1 MQKQYNP
8 SWRALWLCLALAL
21 LLILPWQGILAQE
34 ELTETFEGDQLSAS
48 TANGLTMLDKGVQV
62 GVVDDREFA
71 ATVLTDD
78 ENEQVIACIAS
89 AAEEGISCA
98 FGYTV
103 SGNGRDILPTVAAIM
118 ISIEER

>member
-78 ENEQVIACIAS
+78 ENEQVIACIA
-89 AAEEGISCA
+89 CA